1 MANKLK
7 VGDTIKCNSKEEMVS
22 MSEALASENI
32 FTDFLYENEGAKVF
46 WLTVE
51 AVAVE
56 SPSSVAE
63 LNRKCVMTTAD
74 ILTLVILVALKIS
87 VQSVRLIIWRISYGR
102 TNKYI

>member
-32 FTDFLYENEGAKVF
+32 ITDFLYENDGEKGL

-51 AVAVE
+51 AVAEVI
-56 SPSSVAE
+56 PSVAE
-63 LNRKCVMTTAD
+63 IKQKICDDYCRYTHTCHISGIENICAECPLNYLED
-74 ILTLVILVALKIS
+74 
-87 VQSVRLIIWRISYGR
+87 
-102 TNKYI
+102 

>member
-32 FTDFLYENEGAKVF
+32 ITDFLYENDGEKGL

-51 AVAVE
+51 AVAEVI
-56 SPSSVAE
+56 PSVAE
-63 LNRKCVMTTAD
+63 IKQKMCDDYCRYTHTCHISGIENICAECPLNYLED
-74 ILTLVILVALKIS
+74 
-87 VQSVRLIIWRISYGR
+87 
-102 TNKYI
+102 